1 MTVEPTSGWL
11 DCPALLA
18 GRAPARTRTSLCSD
32 SRAFPARPAAMLGVM
47 RRRRAHFD
55 TAIHGLFARENGA
68 SDTTLAISPIS
79 TYDSVL
85 RSNWGHSGAHND
97 SSRFDEP

>member
-32 SRAFPARPAAMLGVM
+32 MRAFPARPAAMLGVM
-47 RRRRAHFD
+47 RRRGSSLN
-55 TAIHGLFARENGA
+55 TAILG
-68 SDTTLAISPIS
+68 
-79 TYDSVL
+79 L
-85 RSNWGHSGAHND
+85 RSGGFEIALRASLLAQTRYNCPFSAPLRLRGGPPGGI
-97 SSRFDEP
+97 SRE